1 MKKLTPQTELLKAL
15 AKRSESKILLL
26 IIDGLGGLPLSV
38 DGQTELEVAHT
49 PNLDSLAKGGICGM
63 MDPILPGITPGSGPA
78 HLALFGY
85 DPLHFTVGR
94 GVLEALGVDF
104 PLDESD
110 VVGRMNFATID
121 KGGLLT
127 DRRAGR
133 ISSEKGKKLCS
144 LLAQIKVKGVELFV
158 VPVSEYR
165 AALVLKG
172 VNLSDRLS
180 DSDPQTIGVPPHDVK
195 PLSREAQ
202 NTAKMVNTFIA
213 RAREVLSGQHP
224 ANMVLCRG
232 FGKYSPFPSMEEV
245 YKLKSAAIANYPMY
259 KGLARLIGMK
269 VIPTGKEVEEEFR
282 VLKESFHRYD
292 FWFLHIKHPD
302 SAGEDGDFQRK
313 AALIEE
319 VDRLLPYLTELNPD
333 VLVVTGDHSTP
344 CPLKAHS
351 WHPVPILLTSQWVRP
366 DRVEKFSEGECIY
379 GGLGRFPATYLM
391 SLALAHALKLKKY
404 GA

>member
-1 MKKLTPQTELLKAL
+1 MKELTVQMQLIKAL
-15 AKRSESKILLL
+15 AERSDSKIIFL
-26 IIDGLGGLPLSV
+26 IIDGLGGLPLSE
-38 DGQTELEVAHT
+38 DGQTELERAQT
-49 PNLDSLAKGGICGM
+49 PNLDSLARKGVCGM
-63 MDPILPGITPGSGPA
+63 MDPIQPGITPGSGPA

-104 PLDESD
+104 PLEEAD

-121 KGGLLT
+121 QGGRLN

-133 ISSEKGKKLCS
+133 LSSEKGRELCS
-144 LLAQIKVKGVELFV
+144 LLAQIKVAGAEIFV

-165 AALVLKG
+165 AALVLRG
-172 VNLSDRLS
+172 AGLSDRLS
-180 DSDPQTIGVPPHDVK
+180 DSDPQKIGVPPLEVQ
-195 PLSREAQ
+195 PLRPQARE
-202 NTAKMVNTFIA
+202 TALLVNKFLA
-213 RAREVLSGQHP
+213 RARELLSGQHP

-232 FGKYSPFPSMEEV
+232 FGKYSPLPSMEEV
-245 YKLKSAAIANYPMY
+245 YKLRGAAIAAYPMY
-259 KGLARLIGMK
+259 RGLSRLVGMD

-282 VLKESFHRYD
+282 ALRESFHSYD

-313 AALIEE
+313 VALIEQI
-319 VDRLLPYLTELNPD
+319 DQLLPYLTELEPA

-344 CPLKAHS
+344 IPLKAHS
-351 WHPVPILLTSQWVRP
+351 WHPVPILLTSPWVRP
-366 DRVEKFSEGECIY
+366 DRVEKFSEKECLY
-379 GGLGRFPATYLM
+379 GGLGRFPAIYLM
-391 SLALAHALKLKKY
+391 PLALAHALRLKKY